1 MVLKS
6 SAGLAD
12 EDDLQLAC
20 DLAAYFS
27 RARGNVRVAVVMVAI
42 EQLQRI
48 TGAAPGTVRHSGG
61 DVRWGD
67 PQNGEA
73 QLRRSK
79 APTLTERGA

>member
-1 MVLKS
+1 M
-6 SAGLAD
+6 
-12 EDDLQLAC
+12 
-20 DLAAYFS
+20 
-27 RARGNVRVAVVMVAI
+27 RVAVVMVAI